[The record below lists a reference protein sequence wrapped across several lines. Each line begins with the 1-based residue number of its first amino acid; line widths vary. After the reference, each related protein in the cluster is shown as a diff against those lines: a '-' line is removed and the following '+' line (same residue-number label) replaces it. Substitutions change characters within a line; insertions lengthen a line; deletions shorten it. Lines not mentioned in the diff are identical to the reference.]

1 MVIEIWFDY
10 LCPQSYLL
18 HKSLEEAIKIFKD
31 EPIEIRY
38 RNYEML
44 PGLKNGMEKSLYDV
58 ISKHLLVDRHEV
70 ERFFENH
77 QNICDLIP
85 YEVIH
90 AHKLSHLAK
99 VYGVSM
105 AFHHQIFHDYY
116 THAKDISDKNYLK
129 QLALDLGLP
138 DDKIHQVLEG
148 TLYQQQVASNRENA
162 ILKGIHRIPHMRIN
176 GKQPMYGAQNVTQLL
191 KAFDYALHI
200 EKKYLV
206 CEDESCEVSQ

>member
-18 HKSLEEAIKIFKD
+18 HTSLEEAVKIFKA
-31 EPIEIRY
+31 ESIEIRY
-38 RNYEML
+38 RSYEML
-44 PGLKNGMEKSLYDV
+44 PGLTNGMEKSLYDV
-58 ISKHLLVDRHEV
+58 ISKHLLVDRNEV
-70 ERFFENH
+70 EAFFENH
-77 QNICDLIP
+77 QDICDLMP

-105 AFHHQIFHDYY
+105 PFHHRIFTDYY
-116 THAKDISDKNYLK
+116 TKAMDISNKVYLK
-129 QLALDLGLP
+129 QVALELGLP
-138 DDKIHQVLEG
+138 EDKIHHVLEG
-148 TLYQQQVASNRENA
+148 SLYQQQVASNRENA

-176 GKQPMYGAQNVTQLL
+176 GKQPMYGAQTVHQLL
-191 KAFDYALHI
+191 KAFEYAQHM
-200 EKKYLV
+200 EKKYLI